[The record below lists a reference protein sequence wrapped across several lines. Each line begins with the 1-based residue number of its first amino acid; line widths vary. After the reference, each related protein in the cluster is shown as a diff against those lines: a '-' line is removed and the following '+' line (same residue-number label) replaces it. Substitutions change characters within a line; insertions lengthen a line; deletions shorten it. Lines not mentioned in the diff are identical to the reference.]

1 VGKKPREA
9 SSGHTGDTVGI
20 QSIGSS
26 SSSSRDCDTDAGDGA
41 DGAARSGGEDDGRK
55 VAGLREGWPK
65 TGPAACH
72 VRSGIGAEERE
83 RLSSV
88 GGSRAWTWPRMRECE
103 VDVVCALVVV
113 VVVVKCG
120 GGVWEGR
127 EEVFVLGVLARE
139 EEESIRRTA
148 GAR

>member
-1 VGKKPREA
+1 M
-9 SSGHTGDTVGI
+9 
-20 QSIGSS
+20 
-26 SSSSRDCDTDAGDGA
+26 DAGDGA

-55 VAGLREGWPK
+55 VAGLREEWPK

-88 GGSRAWTWPRMRECE
+88 GGSRTWPWPRMRECE
-103 VDVVCALVVV
+103 CECECECEVDDVCALVAVV
-113 VVVVKCG
+113 AVVKCG
-120 GGVWEGR
+120 GGVWEGREGR

>member
-1 VGKKPREA
+1 MDADTRE
-9 SSGHTGDTVGI
+9 GT
-20 QSIGSS
+20 
-26 SSSSRDCDTDAGDGA
+26 DGA
-41 DGAARSGGEDDGRK
+41 DSGGEDDGDGDGRK
-55 VAGLREGWPK
+55 VAGLRDVWPK
-65 TGPAACH
+65 TGPDACH

-88 GGSRAWTWPRMRECE
+88 GGSRVVWPWPRVRECE
-103 VDVVCALVVV
+103 VEGDCALIALV

-120 GGVWEGR
+120 GGVWDGR
-127 EEVFVLGVLARE
+127 SEVFVLGVLARE